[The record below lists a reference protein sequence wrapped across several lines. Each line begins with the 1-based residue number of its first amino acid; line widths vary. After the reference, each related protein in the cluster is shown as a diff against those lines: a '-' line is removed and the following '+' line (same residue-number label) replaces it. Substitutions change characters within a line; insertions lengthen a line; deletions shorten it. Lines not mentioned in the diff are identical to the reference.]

1 MVLKRRTRFLL
12 ALGSGLALALAFPN
26 YNLPVFAWFAIT
38 LLMLACI
45 GARPWEAALC
55 GFLHGAVCYPLM
67 LPWFYTVMRVY
78 GDLSLWEAGG
88 VLALIS
94 FAAALFPLAFTLAVA
109 RVARWNITRAC
120 LFAPFFWVALEFAR
134 THLPIIGW
142 PWNLT
147 GYAASGNLAFLQ
159 LAVWTGIFGL
169 SFFVVA
175 FNALVA
181 WMIVHPTGRARYAT
195 VGVTAALAAVALFGP
210 RLVPRDAPRYVANL
224 VSTNFPQS
232 MSYTSD
238 WLDVHAP
245 ELDQIENL
253 SVAAA
258 RANPGLIV
266 WPEVPAPFSFQ
277 DPKFAARAVRI
288 ARDSGSDF
296 LLGVDDW
303 KTDAAGRWQT
313 SNSAILLAPSGLRM
327 FTYDKIHLV
336 PFGEYVPLRRW
347 LTFASKLTAGI
358 GDFQPGNQYRAGNLP
373 GGKFSVFICFEA
385 VFPDEVRRFVAN
397 GAGVLINISNDGW
410 FVGSAA
416 PPQHLMMARVR
427 AVENRRW
434 LLRDTNKGFTVD
446 VDPYGRYVAR
456 IEMNQLGVVTAPYSF
471 RSDKTLYTRWGDWWC
486 WLCVLLSALL
496 FVVTLARKAS

>member
-1 MVLKRRTRFLL
+1 M
-12 ALGSGLALALAFPN
+12 
-26 YNLPVFAWFAIT
+26 
-38 LLMLACI
+38 
-45 GARPWEAALC
+45 
-55 GFLHGAVCYPLM
+55 
-67 LPWFYTVMRVY
+67 
-78 GDLSLWEAGG
+78 
-88 VLALIS
+88 LALIS
-94 FAAALFPLAFTLAVA
+94 FAAALFPLAFSLAVA
-109 RVARWNITRAC
+109 RVSRSNISRAC
-120 LFAPFFWVALEFAR
+120 LFAPFFWVALEFTR

-181 WMIVHPTGRARYAT
+181 WMIVHPSGRARYVT
-195 VGVTAALAAVALFGP
+195 VGVTAALAAVALFGS
-210 RLVPRDAPRYVANL
+210 RLVPQDAPRYVANL
-224 VSTNFPQS
+224 ISTNFPQS

-238 WLDVHAP
+238 WLDVNAP
-245 ELDQIENL
+245 GLDQIENL

-303 KTDAAGRWQT
+303 KMDATGRWQA

-347 LTFASKLTAGI
+347 LTFASKLTAEI
-358 GDFQPGNQYRAGNLP
+358 GDFEPGNQYRAGNLP

-397 GAGVLINISNDGW
+397 GAELLINISNDGW

-456 IEMNQLGVVTAPYSF
+456 FEINQLGVVTAPYSF
-471 RSDKTLYTRWGDWWC
+471 RSDRTLYTRWGDWWS
-486 WLCVLLSALL
+486 WLCVLVSALL
-496 FVVTLARKAS
+496 FAAVLMRQQN